1 MLKLKTHFS
10 LSNLLNPNKSEN
22 LLKQNSNSKLKIQSA
37 KIRSSY
43 SKKSLT
49 VYLDFTFFS
58 QDTKTNKSYEIGLD
72 ANLQKARFHSIR
84 LDGESFN
91 IPFKFTSG
99 GETKDFLINNS
110 SIHDGSYFK
119 LLRTFTNEQKE
130 ILLQSCDYFKD
141 DKNLNNLFDNIKSD
155 APHKSSISYLSKS

>member
-1 MLKLKTHFS
+1 MFLIKDFGQDLFNPPNIAGWPTGKQWLSGQFLEKRMLKLKTHFS

-37 KIRSSY
+37 KTRSSY

-49 VYLDFTFFS
+49 VFLDFTIFS
-58 QDTKTNKSYEIGLD
+58 QDTKTNKSYKIGLD

-91 IPFKFTSG
+91 IPFKFKSG
-99 GETKDFLINNS
+99 GETKDFLVNNS
-110 SIHDGSYFK
+110 
-119 LLRTFTNEQKE
+119 
-130 ILLQSCDYFKD
+130 
-141 DKNLNNLFDNIKSD
+141 
-155 APHKSSISYLSKS
+155 